1 MVILKRD
8 DSLWLHVLYGQTGG
22 CVVHHTTNDILH
34 IGCFGLFI
42 RDDRPQR
49 IGTEVI
55 LQAPVRWDGEYPSAC
70 WQRCCWQ
77 AIHSGRNGS

>member
-8 DSLWLHVLYGQTGG
+8 DSLWLHVLYGQIGG

-34 IGCFGLFI
+34 IGCFGLFV

-55 LQAPVRWDGEYPSAC
+55 LQAPVRWDGE
-70 WQRCCWQ
+70 
-77 AIHSGRNGS
+77 

>member
-1 MVILKRD
+1 MVILRRD

-22 CVVHHTTNDILH
+22 CVIHHTTNDILH
-34 IGCFGLFI
+34 IGCFGLFV

-55 LQAPVRWDGEYPSAC
+55 LQAPVRWDGE
-70 WQRCCWQ
+70 
-77 AIHSGRNGS
+77 

>member
-1 MVILKRD
+1 
-8 DSLWLHVLYGQTGG
+8 LYGQTGG

-34 IGCFGLFI
+34 IGCFGLFV

-55 LQAPVRWDGEYPSAC
+55 LQAPVRWDGE
-70 WQRCCWQ
+70 
-77 AIHSGRNGS
+77 

>member
-8 DSLWLHVLYGQTGG
+8 GSLWLHVLYGQTGG

-34 IGCFGLFI
+34 IGLFGLFV
-42 RDDRPQR
+42 RDDRSQR

-55 LQAPVRWDGEYPSAC
+55 LQAPVRWDGE
-70 WQRCCWQ
+70 
-77 AIHSGRNGS
+77 